1 MGNPANIAA
10 AIHATTTTRQTAS
23 NAGTRSFNPSSVPVP
38 AAIAV
43 AQSIP
48 SSPQRTL
55 DQEPSDRA
63 WWTGRS
69 CPPSV
74 MSGCGRRCTA
84 TAHASPARSARSP
97 RTPDAPSLPANAK
110 RKAHRGNFLGSVKP
124 LELHVR
130 QASLKLHLIACHG
143 APP

>member
-1 MGNPANIAA
+1 MGNPANIAV

-55 DQEPSDRA
+55 DREVRNEAPVTDQMDSFPL
-63 WWTGRS
+63 
-69 CPPSV
+69 
-74 MSGCGRRCTA
+74 
-84 TAHASPARSARSP
+84 SPVA
-97 RTPDAPSLPANAK
+97 
-110 RKAHRGNFLGSVKP
+110 
-124 LELHVR
+124 
-130 QASLKLHLIACHG
+130 LIS
-143 APP
+143 